1 MSVKTL
7 SAFFPCYNEELNL
20 EGVVYDAIHV
30 LDNMVQKY
38 EILIINDG
46 STDKTGLMAD
56 ELSKQHENVRVI
68 HHKKNLGYGTALI
81 TGFNR
86 SIYEW
91 IFFSDGDQQF
101 FMNEIEILLNE
112 INDHDLIIG
121 YRKER
126 QDPRH
131 RLFYG
136 WAWNLLVQLIL
147 GLKLKDINCA
157 FKLVRREVLDD
168 IRLHS
173 AGAMISPELLWKSKL
188 SGYRIKEVGVSHRPR
203 KFGTQT
209 GGNPKVVLKA
219 FVELF
224 ELWVAKNRSNV
235 LG

>member
-1 MSVKTL
+1 VSVKTL

-20 EGVVYDAIHV
+20 EGVFFDAIHV
-30 LDNMVQKY
+30 LDNVVQKY

-46 STDKTGLMAD
+46 STDKTGLVAD
-56 ELSKQHENVRVI
+56 ELSKQHNNVRVI
-68 HHKKNLGYGTALI
+68 HHKSNLGYGSALI
-81 TGFNR
+81 TGFNH
-86 SIYEW
+86 SLYEW
-91 IFFSDGDQQF
+91 IFFTDGDHQF
-101 FMNEIEILLNE
+101 FINEIEILLKE

-136 WAWNLLVQLIL
+136 WAWNLLVQRIL
-147 GLKLKDINCA
+147 GLKFRDTNCA
-157 FKLVRREVLDD
+157 FKLIRKEVLDH

-173 AGAMISPELLWKSKL
+173 AGAMISTELLWKTKV
-188 SGYRIKEVGVSHRPR
+188 SGFRIKEVGVSHRPR
-203 KFGTQT
+203 VFGTQT

-224 ELWVAKNRSNV
+224 ELWISKRRSNV

>member
-20 EGVVYDAIHV
+20 EGVVSETIQALNNV
-30 LDNMVQKY
+30 VQEY

-46 STDKTGLMAD
+46 STDKTGLVAD
-56 ELSKQHENVRVI
+56 QLSKQHNNVRVI
-68 HHKKNLGYGTALI
+68 HHKTNLGYGLALI
-81 TGFNR
+81 TGFNN
-86 SIYEW
+86 SLYEW
-91 IFFSDGDQQF
+91 IFFADGDHQF
-101 FMNEIEILLNE
+101 FMNEIEFLLNE

-126 QDPRH
+126 QDPWY

-136 WAWNLLVQLIL
+136 RAWNLLVQLIL
-147 GLKLKDINCA
+147 GLKFKDIDCA
-157 FKLVRREVLDD
+157 FKLIRREILDS
-168 IRLHS
+168 ITLRS
-173 AGAMISPELLWKSKL
+173 AGAMISTELLWKSRL

-203 KFGTQT
+203 MFGTQT

-224 ELWVAKNRSNV
+224 KLWIVKNRSNV
-235 LG
+235 PG